1 MVYQMWNQP
10 PFAIVARNAAGIK
23 TIKDFEGKTLGGA
36 QGTPTTRLMPV
47 FASVNKLDLSKIKFT
62 NMAPNLQEPL
72 LIQGH
77 MDAAMVFNITSYFN
91 LVGLGQDPDKDYTWF
106 QFADYGMDLYSN
118 GMMVSQKLIKE
129 NPKAVAGLVRAVNQ
143 ATLDVGKDIP
153 GAMNSVMKYDAL
165 VDRGVEQRR
174 LKFAYEKLMLSAEAK
189 EIGAGDVKDD
199 RLKRSIGMV
208 VSGYGLARTP
218 EIGEIYSRQFLPPR
232 GERELV
238 YMGN

>member
-1 MVYQMWNQP
+1 
-10 PFAIVARNAAGIK
+10 
-23 TIKDFEGKTLGGA
+23 
-36 QGTPTTRLMPV
+36 
-47 FASVNKLDLSKIKFT
+47 
-62 NMAPNLQEPL
+62 
-72 LIQGH
+72 
-77 MDAAMVFNITSYFN
+77 
-91 LVGLGQDPDKDYTWF
+91 
-106 QFADYGMDLYSN
+106 MDLYSN

-153 GAMNSVMKYDAL
+153 GAMNSVMKFDAL

-174 LKFAYEKLMLSAEAK
+174 LKFAYEKLMVSAEAK

-208 VSGYGLARTP
+208 VSGYGLTRTP
-218 EIGEIYSRQFLPPR
+218 ETSEVYSRQFLPPR